1 MNGRLAFLVG
11 CACGSTLVVAGCGS
25 QRSADAAFQAHA
37 NRICREVHRQSRSV
51 DFSSTSGFARGLAG
65 MQAGVQRLARLHP
78 VPSDEPAYRDLL
90 AKLRDINARLDV
102 NEATLLRLQRRL
114 KGSSGRSAT
123 RTIRRFQALV
133 SPVESDG
140 LRAAA
145 DAQALGLGVCATD
158 LSGGAPLPPSVGRP
172 T

>member
-1 MNGRLAFLVG
+1 MNGRLAFLIG
-11 CACGSTLVVAGCGS
+11 CACGSTLAVAGCGS

-65 MQAGVQRLARLHP
+65 MQAGVERLARLHP
-78 VPSDEPAYRDLL
+78 LPSDEPAYGDLL
-90 AKLRDINARLDV
+90 AKLRDINARLDA
-102 NEATLLRLQRRL
+102 NEATLLRLQHRL
-114 KGSSGRSAT
+114 KESSGRSAT
-123 RTIRRFQALV
+123 RTIRRFRALV

-145 DAQALGLGVCATD
+145 DARALGLGACATD
-158 LSGGAPLPPSVGRP
+158 LSGGAPLPSGGRRA
-172 T
+172 